1 MAGRAVALLPCASGP
16 SSWWR
21 RIGYRW
27 LTPSCCGVWSPAGGL
42 FPGRP
47 GVFPLGPVSRII
59 PLTEVSGMATR
70 ERKGHMWIG
79 PGFPSARFSVSRD
92 ASTGRQHPRCSS
104 VRPLPARASP
114 LEPDQARRIS
124 AAGDRVARPCVR
136 GSRTGS
142 EGSET
147 AAEGPLRWR
156 LGSRRGRIGRGSRR
170 AWARCQDVGRIGGGR
185 PGRPRG
191 PAGGVGGTPGG
202 RPRIRDS
209 ARGARGGVRVLHRRS
224 ICLCGFAGVPP
235 GGVGEGLRW
244 NGTPEQKET
253 RGPEG
258 GTSS

>member
-47 GVFPLGPVSRII
+47 GVSPLGPVSRVL
-59 PLTEVSGMATR
+59 PLTEVSGMQQ
-70 ERKGHMWIG
+70 EIKGHMSDR
-79 PGFPSARFSVSRD
+79 PESARFSVSRD

-191 PAGGVGGTPGG
+191 
-202 RPRIRDS
+202 R
-209 ARGARGGVRVLHRRS
+209 RGGWGH
-224 ICLCGFAGVPP
+224 P
-235 GGVGEGLRW
+235 
-244 NGTPEQKET
+244 
-253 RGPEG
+253 RG
-258 GTSS
+258 

>member
-1 MAGRAVALLPCASGP
+1 MATRTRLMPATSPARASPTLPSPALPSAWSLPLGVGWVLRKHPAGCDTMLTPARWRAGRLLF
-16 SSWWR
+16 
-21 RIGYRW
+21 
-27 LTPSCCGVWSPAGGL
+27 SPARQDRLAGGDGSATGGSPL
-42 FPGRP
+42 RVVGSGVRRVGCFRVGR
-47 GVFPLGPVSRII
+47 GLSPLGPVSRII
-59 PLTEVSGMATR
+59 PLTEVSGI
-70 ERKGHMWIG
+70 EQEIKGHMSNR
-79 PGFPSARFSVSRD
+79 PGSARFSVSRD

-191 PAGGVGGTPGG
+191 
-202 RPRIRDS
+202 R
-209 ARGARGGVRVLHRRS
+209 RGGWGH
-224 ICLCGFAGVPP
+224 P
-235 GGVGEGLRW
+235 
-244 NGTPEQKET
+244 
-253 RGPEG
+253 RG
-258 GTSS
+258 